1 MANDSVDS
9 LKVRLKPQ
17 EFREVKDVLEEV
29 LAETAAEEGNPGEV
43 KVPKPHN
50 NDDEVLDESV
60 SSNVDAQEH
69 LIPRC
74 QNFFFNKLLA
84 GQRLW
89 QRPPHNHCERCAQ
102 YETTACR
109 IRELCPAVL
118 SIKTDAEYVMHSAV
132 VERAGG
138 SVKAWQ
144 ELRALQ
150 LLLPDLKK
158 HVDWFDDVRA
168 YDKNRQE
175 CMEEDEATLQLDYG
189 GFTDSAGKK
198 VSVWSATVI
207 AANGRRQEHY
217 DFFFDQADKKNTGAA
232 KAKKDGQTG
241 IHFLRELLSPMEG
254 GVSMLAAAF
263 PKVQH
268 LILSGDTGNGFR
280 AYAMLEELS
289 TVFENY
295 GYTVELSPLAP
306 GHAWNRTDGRIA
318 HMNTFL
324 RLLKAKSRVFGA
336 EGVAAAFHDASNP
349 RNRNQLK
356 YMARSHIFFRT
367 VDVDKDEAAEL
378 RKSMGKMMESPSL
391 DKGKMGVKGFLWFG
405 FSVKDVAGNM
415 VHMPGYALTREHP
428 NPARPDNPTR
438 VFTWRNAE
446 AAKMCQACSDR
457 HGGPID
463 LILNGCKKNKCAV
476 VAAEEAVRRS
486 QEEALVMVGM
496 PLLPVEDVAREQER
510 LPQFSSVLSEF
521 VEEAAP
527 REAKQAHIQNELAWK
542 TTKEL
547 REVRA
552 VHGNNEGRAEIWLYI
567 PENAK
572 KDKSD
577 TKRRGYWLYPEPGK
591 PRIYSIR
598 GPLEPVQAGNTQVS
612 DVAVFKDFPFT
623 KMVQLNAKGQEKRK
637 TLLISTDRPMTDDE
651 LARARNEQE
660 INEQDSVD
668 CVESH
673 SGKQAMEDEEEKEE
687 DKEEDEEV
695 NAEEEEEE
703 PTLSVPVELTDYEQS
718 RLNNIR
724 ANQEALKALN
734 LFAGLENNVLLDVQG
749 RKKKGQLQRK
759 KIDPVE
765 ADEEAKNHGRTR
777 AILRCRRADPD

>member
-1 MANDSVDS
+1 
-9 LKVRLKPQ
+9 
-17 EFREVKDVLEEV
+17 
-29 LAETAAEEGNPGEV
+29 
-43 KVPKPHN
+43 
-50 NDDEVLDESV
+50 
-60 SSNVDAQEH
+60 
-69 LIPRC
+69 
-74 QNFFFNKLLA
+74 
-84 GQRLW
+84 
-89 QRPPHNHCERCAQ
+89 
-102 YETTACR
+102 
-109 IRELCPAVL
+109 
-118 SIKTDAEYVMHSAV
+118 
-132 VERAGG
+132 
-138 SVKAWQ
+138 
-144 ELRALQ
+144 
-150 LLLPDLKK
+150 
-158 HVDWFDDVRA
+158 
-168 YDKNRQE
+168 
-175 CMEEDEATLQLDYG
+175 
-189 GFTDSAGKK
+189 
-198 VSVWSATVI
+198 
-207 AANGRRQEHY
+207 
-217 DFFFDQADKKNTGAA
+217 
-232 KAKKDGQTG
+232 
-241 IHFLRELLSPMEG
+241 
-254 GVSMLAAAF
+254 
-263 PKVQH
+263 
-268 LILSGDTGNGFR
+268 
-280 AYAMLEELS
+280 
-289 TVFENY
+289 
-295 GYTVELSPLAP
+295 
-306 GHAWNRTDGRIA
+306 
-318 HMNTFL
+318 
-324 RLLKAKSRVFGA
+324 
-336 EGVAAAFHDASNP
+336 
-349 RNRNQLK
+349 
-356 YMARSHIFFRT
+356 
-367 VDVDKDEAAEL
+367 
-378 RKSMGKMMESPSL
+378 
-391 DKGKMGVKGFLWFG
+391 MGVKGFLWFG

-463 LILNGCKKNKCAV
+463 LTLNGCKKNKCAV

-598 GPLEPVQAGNTQVS
+598 GPLEPVQAGNMQVS

-623 KMVQLNAKGQEKRK
+623 KMVQLNAKGQEKRN

-651 LARARNEQE
+651 LARARNEQD
-660 INEQDSVD
+660 INEQESVD

-673 SGKQAMEDEEEKEE
+673 SGKQAMEDEEE
-687 DKEEDEEV
+687 
-695 NAEEEEEE
+695 EEEE
-703 PTLSVPVELTDYEQS
+703 PTLSVPEELTDYEHS
-718 RLNNIR
+718 RRNKIR
-724 ANQEALKALN
+724 ANQELLKSLN
-734 LFAGLENNVLLDVQG
+734 LCAGVENNVLLDVQG

-777 AILRCRRADPD
+777 AILRRRRADPD